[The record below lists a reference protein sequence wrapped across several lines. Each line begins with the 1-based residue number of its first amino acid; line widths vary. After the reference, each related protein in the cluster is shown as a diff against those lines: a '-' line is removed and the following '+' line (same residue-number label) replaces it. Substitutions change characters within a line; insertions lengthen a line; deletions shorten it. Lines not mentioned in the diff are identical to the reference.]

1 MSWKVSG
8 GVLAL
13 LVAFTAIAERHE
25 VGGGT
30 ATWDSARAAGFVSYV
45 LLWAAVFTGAGVNLR
60 YHPGVGK
67 QAVVFELH
75 RMTAT
80 LALAFTI
87 VHVAAIL
94 MDDYIGFSLI
104 DGVVPF
110 TSAWR
115 PVQVGLGTIA
125 MWLLAAILLS
135 TWLGG
140 YVPKAA
146 WRRVHYVSYAALAIA
161 LVHALTSGSDTEH
174 WPTHVLYSIT
184 GGALIAALVIRFV
197 TPGWADE
204 HRHHQPPG

>member
-1 MSWKVSG
+1 
-8 GVLAL
+8 VLVL
-13 LVAFTAIAERHE
+13 LVVVTAAAERFE
-25 VGGGT
+25 LGGGT

-80 LALAFTI
+80 LALGFAL
-87 VHVAAIL
+87 VHVAGIL
-94 MDDYIGFSLI
+94 MDDYIGFSLL
-104 DGVVPF
+104 DGVAPF

-115 PVQVGLGTIA
+115 PLQVGLGTIA
-125 MWLLAAILLS
+125 MWLLVAVMLS
-135 TWLGG
+135 TWFGG

-146 WRRVHYVSYAALAIA
+146 WRRIHYVSYAALGLA

-184 GGALIAALVIRFV
+184 GGALIAALLIRFV
-197 TPGWADE
+197 TPDWADE
-204 HRHHQPPG
+204 HRRRHPQA